1 MGFCLRQEFISAL
14 VSILLVGSVECHLIG
29 QTQQDEKTFRI
40 MYGDNQLGLLK
51 AKKEQQ
57 IASTTYHLLTDLK
70 ASLIKEF
77 HITYNL
83 SVKYDTG
90 SMVMALIK
98 SAVNQNTWDSTH
110 VQWENNKYRVHKAGE
125 AVYYKKQ
132 RPCSFSTACMYFQQP
147 QSDEVFS
154 EQYTKKVPV
163 KEVRSNVFKL
173 ALPSGNANFYHY
185 DNRGLAKVVV
195 NDTPVQVRFIRI

>member
-1 MGFCLRQEFISAL
+1 MGFCTGKGFISAL
-14 VSILLVGSVECHLIG
+14 ISVLLVGWVSCHSFG
-29 QTQQDEKTFRI
+29 QTQEAEKTFRI

-77 HITYNL
+77 HITYSL
-83 SVKYDTG
+83 SVQYDTG
-90 SMVMALIK
+90 SMVMAFIK

-110 VQWENNKYRVHKAGE
+110 VRWVNNKYRVHKEGE
-125 AVYYKKQ
+125 SVYYKSQK
-132 RPCSFSTACMYFQQP
+132 PCSFSTACMYFQQP
-147 QSDEVFS
+147 QSDKVFS